1 MVLSSEFVLFG
12 RLLFEL
18 DDRAFGYLI
27 LPTGL
32 ERFKLSALNP
42 VMDRPEVYAVPL
54 RHILHAENSFQCH
67 PSFQKFL
74 AIRVALCYIMFNT
87 YAVALLF
94 GVRVFLCVLTGMD
107 TL

>member
-1 MVLSSEFVLFG
+1 MVMVSIVIPSEFVLFG

-32 ERFKLSALNP
+32 ERFKLSALDP
-42 VMDRPEVYAVPL
+42 VVDCPEVYPVPL
-54 RHILHAENSFQCH
+54 RHILHAKNPFQRR
-67 PSFQKFL
+67 PSFQNFL

-87 YAVALLF
+87 
-94 GVRVFLCVLTGMD
+94 
-107 TL
+107 